1 MKMSDRNEASRRRFL
16 EFLVGSPLFRYVAI
30 PGTVFG
36 RRSVAWGAD
45 GLPAPSTEIS
55 SPAQALNVFDLE
67 EVARKT
73 LPPAHFAYLATGVE
87 ADATI
92 RANREGFAKFQI
104 RARRLVDTSRIDASM
119 KLFGTAWPTPIV
131 LAPVSSLRAFHP
143 DGDIAV
149 ARAARARNHL
159 QVLSTV
165 ATASVEDVIAA
176 RGAPVWFQLYP
187 TPDWNITRAL
197 VKRAEAAGCPVVAI
211 TLDNPTSAGRETLA
225 RGRRLD
231 SRDCSTCHS
240 TEPGGFYR
248 RKPMFDG
255 IDTTKL
261 TSTLT
266 AHLTWDFVHR
276 LQDITSMKIVLKGI
290 VTAEDATLALSHG
303 VSGLIVSNHGGRGEE
318 SARST
323 IESLPEV
330 VEVIGGKIPVLVDSG
345 FRRGTDIFK
354 ALALGANAVC
364 VGRPYAWGLAAFGQA
379 GVERSLEILNAELEI
394 TMRSMGTPT
403 VQSITRAFVLHA

>member
-1 MKMSDRNEASRRRFL
+1 
-16 EFLVGSPLFRYVAI
+16 
-30 PGTVFG
+30 
-36 RRSVAWGAD
+36 
-45 GLPAPSTEIS
+45 
-55 SPAQALNVFDLE
+55 
-67 EVARKT
+67 
-73 LPPAHFAYLATGVE
+73 
-87 ADATI
+87 
-92 RANREGFAKFQI
+92 
-104 RARRLVDTSRIDASM
+104 
-119 KLFGTAWPTPIV
+119 V

-159 QVLSTV
+159 QALSTL

-187 TPDWNITRAL
+187 TADWDITRAL
-197 VKRAEAAGCPVVAI
+197 VKRAEAAGCPVVAV
-211 TLDNPTSAGRETLA
+211 TVDNPTTAGRETLA

-240 TEPGGFYR
+240 TEPGRAYR

-261 TSTLT
+261 TSIST
-266 AHLTWDFVHR
+266 AHLTWDFVYR

-290 VTAEDATLALSHG
+290 VTAEDAALALSHG
-303 VSGLIVSNHGGRGEE
+303 VNGLIVSNHGGRGEE

-323 IESLPEV
+323 IEALPEV
-330 VEVIGGKIPVLVDSG
+330 VEVIGGKMPVLVDSG

-364 VGRPYAWGLAAFGQA
+364 IGRPYAWGLAAFGQA
-379 GVERSLEILNAELEI
+379 GVERCLEILRTEFEV
-394 TMRSMGTPT
+394 TMRSMGTPS
-403 VQSITRAFVLHA
+403 VQAITRNFVQRT

>member
-30 PGTVFG
+30 PGAVFG

-67 EVARKT
+67 EVARKN

-104 RARRLVDTSRIDASM
+104 RARRLVDTSRIDASV
-119 KLFGTAWPTPIV
+119 KLFGTPIV

-261 TSTLT
+261 KSTLT

-330 VEVIGGKIPVLVDSG
+330 VEAIGGKIPVLVDSG

-379 GVERSLEILNAELEI
+379 GVERSLEILNTELEI

>member
-30 PGTVFG
+30 PGAVFG

-45 GLPAPSTEIS
+45 SLPAPSTEIS

-67 EVARKT
+67 EVARKN

-104 RARRLVDTSRIDASM
+104 RARRLVDTSRIDASV
-119 KLFGTAWPTPIV
+119 KLFGTGWPTPIV

-197 VKRAEAAGCPVVAI
+197 VKRAEAAGCPVVAV

-261 TSTLT
+261 KSTLT

-330 VEVIGGKIPVLVDSG
+330 VEAIGGKIPVLVDSG

>member
-1 MKMSDRNEASRRRFL
+1 
-16 EFLVGSPLFRYVAI
+16 
-30 PGTVFG
+30 
-36 RRSVAWGAD
+36 
-45 GLPAPSTEIS
+45 
-55 SPAQALNVFDLE
+55 VFDLE
-67 EVARKT
+67 EAARKN

-87 ADATI
+87 ADATL

-104 RARRLVDTSRIDASM
+104 RARRLVDTSRIDASV

-159 QVLSTV
+159 QVLSTL
-165 ATASVEDVIAA
+165 ATASVEDVIGA

-187 TPDWNITRAL
+187 TTDWNITRAL

-211 TLDNPTSAGRETLA
+211 TVDNPTSAGRETLA

-240 TEPGGFYR
+240 TEPGGAYR

-303 VSGLIVSNHGGRGEE
+303 VNGLIVSNHGGRGEE

-323 IESLPEV
+323 IEALPEV
-330 VEVIGGKIPVLVDSG
+330 VEAIGGKIPVLVDSG

-364 VGRPYAWGLAAFGQA
+364 VGRPYAWGLAAFGQS

-403 VQSITRAFVLHA
+403 VQSITRAFVLRA

>member
-1 MKMSDRNEASRRRFL
+1 MSDRNEASRRRFL
-16 EFLVGSPLFRYVAI
+16 KFLVGSPLSRYVAI

-36 RRSVAWGAD
+36 PRSVAWGAD
-45 GLPAPSTEIS
+45 GPPAPSTGIS

-67 EVARKT
+67 EVARKN

-104 RARRLVDTSRIDASM
+104 RARRLVDTSRIDASVR
-119 KLFGTAWPTPIV
+119 LFGTAWPTPIV

-159 QVLSTV
+159 QVLSTL

-187 TPDWNITRAL
+187 TTDWNITRAL

-211 TLDNPTSAGRETLA
+211 TVDNPTSAGRETLA

-240 TEPGGFYR
+240 TEPGGAYR

-303 VSGLIVSNHGGRGEE
+303 VNGLIVSNHGGRGEE

-323 IESLPEV
+323 IEALPEV
-330 VEVIGGKIPVLVDSG
+330 VEVIGGRIPVLVDSG

-403 VQSITRAFVLHA
+403 VQSITRAFVQHT

>member
-1 MKMSDRNEASRRRFL
+1 MSDRNEGSRRRL
-16 EFLVGSPLFRYVAI
+16 LKFLVCSPLARYVAI
-30 PGTVFG
+30 AATVFG

-45 GLPAPSTEIS
+45 GPPGPSAEIS

-67 EVARKT
+67 EAARKN

-87 ADATI
+87 ADATL

-104 RARRLVDTSRIDASM
+104 RARRLVDTSRIDASV
-119 KLFGTAWPTPIV
+119 KVFGTAWPIPIV

-159 QVLSTV
+159 QVLSTL

-187 TPDWNITRAL
+187 TTDWNITRAL
-197 VKRAEAAGCPVVAI
+197 VKRAEAAGCPVVVI
-211 TLDNPTSAGRETLA
+211 TVDNPTSAGRETLA

-240 TEPGGFYR
+240 TEPGGAYR

-303 VSGLIVSNHGGRGEE
+303 VNGLIVSNHGGRGEE

-323 IESLPEV
+323 IEALPEV
-330 VEVIGGKIPVLVDSG
+330 VEVIGGRIPVLVDSG

-354 ALALGANAVC
+354 ALALGANAIC

-403 VQSITRAFVLHA
+403 VQSITRPFVQHA